1 MGEWESNLAIIILN
15 YNGYELTIE
24 NAKKLRS
31 FSDKLNLVI
40 VDNCSKNDSAKF
52 IKEAFVADENTY
64 VIENTVNSGYAYY
77 CGNIFINAGIDI
89 GNFQKTVDIIKKQI

>member
-15 YNGYELTIE
+15 YNGYELTIK

-64 VIENTVNSGYAYY
+64 VIENTVNSGYAA
-77 CGNIFINAGIDI
+77 GNNVGLRFVSKNL
-89 GNFQKTVDIIKKQI
+89 KSVDAVCI